1 MKNKNYLIVAITL
14 LVITIGGTF
23 AYFIAQTG
31 AGAKANANITADTVD
46 DLKFSVSKEGL
57 SLSANQFNFAQGSG
71 NLSDSVTATASLK
84 ANSTKSLATYN
95 YYVYFQI
102 ESNNYIYTTTDQKPE
117 IVLSITGPNGEVTS
131 VDGLTYVS
139 ASDADGNTIKG
150 FDITEQSSSVIKIAD
165 SYEISSSSSTNYT
178 NQDWV
183 FKVTF
188 VNLNDNQ
195 TDNEGNSLTGKVLIQ
210 KEKMPETIA
219 EVVSSG
225 SFLDAAIIELGT
237 KGASSVTGLYHHD
250 ENLANGATDDSYR
263 YAGAN
268 QNNYVCFGSD
278 EETCPSENLYRIIGV
293 FNRRV
298 KLISADYSTT
308 DMLGTDGSFSRI
320 FYNTTYGYAFNHD
333 SYKGTGDLSK
343 IGLYYWDTT
352 GKNLWSTSNFNL
364 TNLNTNFISYLENRN
379 SKWRNLIDSN
389 TWYVGGLTYA
399 NGAQSNAKTTYDYE
413 VGLNKDATATIN
425 SIKIGLMYVSD
436 YYYSALPEYWSFP
449 GIDLNGSYNDD
460 YSVWS
465 GNDYIKAS
473 VDNWLYMG
481 LREFTISCVS
491 DVSDYVFGIADVGD
505 VSKVLVGGFGVD
517 GFVGNAFAVRPSFY
531 LVSSA
536 GYDSGTGTI
545 SDPIRVLY
553 WSK

>member
-23 AYFIAQTG
+23 AYFIAQT
-31 AGAKANANITADTVD
+31 GAKANANITADTVD

-195 TDNEGNSLTGKVLIQ
+195 TDN
-210 KEKMPETIA
+210 
-219 EVVSSG
+219 
-225 SFLDAAIIELGT
+225 
-237 KGASSVTGLYHHD
+237 
-250 ENLANGATDDSYR
+250 
-263 YAGAN
+263 
-268 QNNYVCFGSD
+268 
-278 EETCPSENLYRIIGV
+278 
-293 FNRRV
+293 
-298 KLISADYSTT
+298 
-308 DMLGTDGSFSRI
+308 
-320 FYNTTYGYAFNHD
+320 
-333 SYKGTGDLSK
+333 
-343 IGLYYWDTT
+343 
-352 GKNLWSTSNFNL
+352 
-364 TNLNTNFISYLENRN
+364 
-379 SKWRNLIDSN
+379 
-389 TWYVGGLTYA
+389 
-399 NGAQSNAKTTYDYE
+399 
-413 VGLNKDATATIN
+413 
-425 SIKIGLMYVSD
+425 
-436 YYYSALPEYWSFP
+436 
-449 GIDLNGSYNDD
+449 
-460 YSVWS
+460 
-465 GNDYIKAS
+465 
-473 VDNWLYMG
+473 
-481 LREFTISCVS
+481 
-491 DVSDYVFGIADVGD
+491 
-505 VSKVLVGGFGVD
+505 
-517 GFVGNAFAVRPSFY
+517 
-531 LVSSA
+531 
-536 GYDSGTGTI
+536 
-545 SDPIRVLY
+545 
-553 WSK
+553 

>member
-195 TDNEGNSLTGKVLIQ
+195 TDNEGKSLTGKVLIQ
-210 KEKMPETIA
+210 KEEIKPTLVEY
-219 EVVSSG
+219 
-225 SFLDAAIIELGT
+225 II
-237 KGASSVTGLYHHD
+237 SQYTGVQGENSLYYHD
-250 ENLANGATDDSYR
+250 SNLENGAVDNSYR
-263 YAGAN
+263 YAGASDEV
-268 QNNYVCFGSD
+268 NNYICLGLG
-278 EETCPSENLYRIIGV
+278 EATCLDDNLYRIIGV
-293 FNRRV
+293 FGENNHGV
-298 KLISADYSTT
+298 KDQQLVKVIKNIS
-308 DMLGTDGSFSRI
+308 
-320 FYNTTYGYAFNHD
+320 YGNIAWN
-333 SYKGTGDLSK
+333 
-343 IGLYYWDTT
+343 
-352 GKNLWSTSNFNL
+352 TSNDNDWA
-364 TNLNTNFISYLENRN
+364 NSSLNITLN
-379 SKWRNLIDSN
+379 STFKTEKLSEIEDKVAEVQWKASGSD
-389 TWYVGGLTYA
+389 TYSA
-399 NGAQSNAKTTYDYE
+399 TAKTVYTTE
-413 VGLNKDATATIN
+413 ITNAVKTHIT
-425 SIKIGLMYVSD
+425 KIGLMYASD
-436 YYYSALPEYWSFP
+436 YGFATTSDYWTTNLVNYNTEAYQKDWLRLGLTEWLLSPYSRGSNYVWYVGS
-449 GIDLNGSYNDD
+449 NGS
-460 YSVWS
+460 
-465 GNDYIKAS
+465 
-473 VDNWLYMG
+473 
-481 LREFTISCVS
+481 
-491 DVSDYVFGIADVGD
+491 FGYYGSNIN
-505 VSKVLVGGFGVD
+505 LTTTY
-517 GFVGNAFAVRPSFY
+517 AVRPSFY
-531 LVSSA
+531 LLSSVQ
-536 GYDSGTGTI
+536 YDSGSGTV
-545 SDPIRVLY
+545 SDPIRL
-553 WSK
+553 KI